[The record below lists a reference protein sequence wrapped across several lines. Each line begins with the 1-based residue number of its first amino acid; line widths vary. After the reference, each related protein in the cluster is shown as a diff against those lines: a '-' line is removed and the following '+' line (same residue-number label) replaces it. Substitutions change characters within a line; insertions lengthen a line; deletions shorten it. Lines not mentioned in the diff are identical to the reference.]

1 MVLGRTGKRPQ
12 NRTGLT
18 SARIRHVIS
27 HRATAARGI
36 APTLEVLG
44 PRKIAEHA
52 AGAAARK
59 KARLAGKLQFVNVNS
74 DADKGLA

>member
-1 MVLGRTGKRPQ
+1 MLK
-12 NRTGLT
+12 
-18 SARIRHVIS
+18 
-27 HRATAARGI
+27 
-36 APTLEVLG
+36 VLG

-59 KARLAGKLQFVNVNS
+59 KAHLAGKLQFINVNS